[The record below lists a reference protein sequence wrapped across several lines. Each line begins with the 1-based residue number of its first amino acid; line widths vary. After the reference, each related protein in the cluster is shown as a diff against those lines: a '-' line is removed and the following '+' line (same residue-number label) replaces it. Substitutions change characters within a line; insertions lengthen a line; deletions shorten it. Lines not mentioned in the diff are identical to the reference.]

1 MDVLQPL
8 QLIVMALET
17 ICVLQ
22 LSFQILK
29 KITPNEVFRK
39 VINIS
44 PCTFDKTTKMTGKIN
59 TIHIT
64 FFCLLLAL
72 GSCEKSGESKQ
83 VTHHSSYEVIKEIET
98 AELNQYGNKVT
109 GTDENGNNVHGNITI
124 EGSIGLG
131 TLIRNDAKEIEIV
144 VEYVDKHKI
153 MATDLEGYEY
163 NLKIK

>member
-1 MDVLQPL
+1 MDVLQSI

-17 ICVLQ
+17 LCVIQ
-22 LSFQILK
+22 LLFQILK

-39 VINIS
+39 EINIS

-72 GSCEKSGESKQ
+72 SSCENSGKSIQ
-83 VTHHSSYEVIKEIET
+83 VTHHLSHEVIKEIET
-98 AELNQYGNKVT
+98 TELSEYGNKFT
-109 GTDENGNNVHGNITI
+109 GTDENGNNVHGNINI
-124 EGSIGLG
+124 EGNIGLG

-144 VEYVDKHKI
+144 VEYVDKHKLI
-153 MATDLEGYEY
+153 ATDLEGYEY